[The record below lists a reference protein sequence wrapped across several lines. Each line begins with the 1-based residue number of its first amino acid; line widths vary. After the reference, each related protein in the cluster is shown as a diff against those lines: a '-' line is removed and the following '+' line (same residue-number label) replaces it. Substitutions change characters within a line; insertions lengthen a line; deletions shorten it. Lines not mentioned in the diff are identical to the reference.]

1 MIVPVVVA
9 HVLTGV
15 RLAIGIL
22 WVVLVPCEILGVS
35 AGLGYFILD
44 TRDRLAY
51 SELAAV
57 VLAIG
62 VLGFALDALARAVMR
77 AWSIPAFR

>member
-1 MIVPVVVA
+1 VVLPRVLG

-22 WVVLVPCEILGVS
+22 WSVLVRCEILGVS

-44 TRDRLAY
+44 A
-51 SELAAV
+51 
-57 VLAIG
+57 G
-62 VLGFALDALARAVMR
+62 ARALYRLRMPE
-77 AWSIPAFR
+77 A

>member
-1 MIVPVVVA
+1 MVLPRVLG

-22 WVVLVPCEILGVS
+22 WSVLVRCEILGVS

-44 TRDRLAY
+44 A
-51 SELAAV
+51 
-57 VLAIG
+57 G
-62 VLGFALDALARAVMR
+62 ARALYRLRMPE
-77 AWSIPAFR
+77 A